1 MVCVLGDAEYD
12 DDDDDIVWSFGCR
25 VDIVNKSYTEADI
38 GVDVDDDDSNV
49 SFSSV

>member
-12 DDDDDIVWSFGCR
+12 DDDDVIVWSFGCR
-25 VDIVNKSYTEADI
+25 VDIVNKSYTEADV
-38 GVDVDDDDSNV
+38 GVDVDDSNV